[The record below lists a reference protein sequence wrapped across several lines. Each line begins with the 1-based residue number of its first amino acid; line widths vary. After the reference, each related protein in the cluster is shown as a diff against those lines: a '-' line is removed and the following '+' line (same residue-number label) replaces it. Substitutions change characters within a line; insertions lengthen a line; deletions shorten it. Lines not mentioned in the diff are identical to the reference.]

1 MLASHDLEDIINVLD
16 GRPGLFEEVAQ
27 APREVQA
34 YLQTRCAELL
44 AAPNFMDVLPGM
56 IYPDDSLAERTQLI
70 AERIRVLAGER
81 ERD

>member
-1 MLASHDLEDIINVLD
+1 MTARVGS
-16 GRPGLFEEVAQ
+16 Q
-27 APREVQA
+27 EVQA
-34 YLQTRCAELL
+34 YLRTRCAELL

-81 ERD
+81 FASFGGNARVGHDLGK